1 MGSGTMAV
9 MVCILISIICC
20 FFRASC
26 KYPNGCLVLLILFPI
41 IVFAIIYW
49 LPKEGAKRTDQ
60 APLPT
65 SSYFMK
71 CIIFTILIFSVCC
84 VSLGFLFSI
93 KLTETKVTRKDS
105 EAVKDKEPEEKIVE
119 QPKRRSMDE
128 EDPVENLN
136 RSNNKSDDY
145 NEGGS
150 RYY

>member
-1 MGSGTMAV
+1 MAV

-105 EAVKDKEPEEKIVE
+105 EAVKDKEPLEVAIVE
-119 QPKRRSMDE
+119 KPKKRSMDE